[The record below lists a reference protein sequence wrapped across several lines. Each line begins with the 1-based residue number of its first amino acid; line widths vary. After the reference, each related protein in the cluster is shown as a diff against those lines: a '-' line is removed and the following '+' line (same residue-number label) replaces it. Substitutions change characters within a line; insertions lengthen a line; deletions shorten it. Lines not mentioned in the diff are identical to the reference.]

1 MTQAPEE
8 TAGQQA
14 ATGVGGP
21 MGTRA
26 YVALMMGVIGRGLV
40 SLSQVDEEVR
50 KEMAALPAGYT
61 ICMKV
66 MGNGPS
72 FAVEVQ
78 ADGTLRLLKGFT
90 GRATLNA
97 VFKHISHAFLVFSF
111 QEGTARAFAN
121 DRLYVDG
128 NISHAIRLVRCLN
141 RMETIILPKF
151 VAEKAIKRYP
161 HIRIGEKFSLATRTY
176 GQLVANFIK
185 GA

>member
-1 MTQAPEE
+1 MSQIPEE
-8 TAGQQA
+8 TA

-21 MGTRA
+21 AATRA

-40 SLSQVDEEVR
+40 SLSQVDDEVR
-50 KEMAALPAGYT
+50 KELAALPAGYT

-66 MGNGPS
+66 MGNGPA

-97 VFKHISHAFLVFSF
+97 VFKHITHAFLVFSF

-161 HIRIGEKFSLATRTY
+161 HIRLGEKLSLATRTY

>member
-1 MTQAPEE
+1 MAEPLAAP
-8 TAGQQA
+8 A
-14 ATGVGGP
+14 GGP
-21 MGTRA
+21 QAQKA

-40 SLSQVDEEVR
+40 SLSQVDDEVR
-50 KEMAALPAGYT
+50 RELAAFPAGYT
-61 ICMKV
+61 ICMTV
-66 MGNGPS
+66 MHGGPS

-78 ADGTLRLLKGFT
+78 GDGTLRLLKDVT

-97 VFKHISHAFLVFSF
+97 VFKHVTHAFLVFSF

-141 RMETIILPKF
+141 RMETIILPRF
-151 VAEKAIKRYP
+151 VAERAIKRYP
-161 HIRIGEKFSLATRTY
+161 HIRLGDKLSLATRTY
-176 GQLVANFIK
+176 GQLVANLIK